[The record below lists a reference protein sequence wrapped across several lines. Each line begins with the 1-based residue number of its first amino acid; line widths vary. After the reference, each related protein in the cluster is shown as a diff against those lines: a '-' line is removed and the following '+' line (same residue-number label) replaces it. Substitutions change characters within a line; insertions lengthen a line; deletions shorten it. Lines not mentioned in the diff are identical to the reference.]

1 MTLCKLLVPTLLLLL
16 TACTSERTPYW
27 GQNMAEFKV
36 STPTAESIASGTDEF
51 TLTNKQRFIF
61 EACISDLDGKALPP
75 GLLFIV
81 QTNSSDSVD
90 RETDLDGCINWEREI
105 GYSQINTEKNY
116 VLKTKFISKNKIKG
130 TYAID
135 LVLNPISSKVSDL
148 RDRTNARKDDLVI
161 VEDDQINIQRIDRP
175 HRLSVPR
182 ERSADDLVATNV
194 LPEVRNQAPY
204 QLVIDGFGLEK
215 RRLDIAKPYSVDSLL
230 NLSTHN
236 IYKLS
241 AKPQFLV
248 KRFNNQVELLSP
260 KTGKFRM
267 TLAFLAEPDFDV
279 NEVWKKVEG
288 LKTLEDIKTLNDVTI
303 TRKEAFEK
311 NITRILTSRA
321 SELKKVLSLNEKRI
335 LMSQL
340 MLPFVHQTHQTV
352 AEMTADF
359 GLQTEI
365 NVALD
370 QTSLF
375 EKRAMIAITVEPISS
390 DLQNAV
396 KADGAG
402 IAPNM
407 FAISGISN
415 FLPMK
420 IEADLIHRER
430 HSFLRGN
437 QPIKALEI
445 FESIKLKE
453 KGIFKLTT
461 ENIPRRLS
469 RTQEYPFQ
477 SQAEA
482 FLDGQLNE
490 AQKQQFLKSLCY
502 KIYHHP
508 ETKVSNERIKNR
520 MLRGCESNYE
530 ILLELSALEFV
541 DSLVSDKADLVG
553 PVLASALTISQ
564 SFSKS
569 ASSQQQSGTS
579 LNASAGVDI
588 GFNLGFSMESVK
600 GEPAVQ
606 APPVQAPPIQ
616 APTAPGIETS
626 RSGPGLSGG
635 FKASVGHTWF
645 YTESKAKTLAGSSVV
660 ELSTGFKLNIETST
674 FRLRANTQRC
684 LFVKT
689 TDEIIMNLAKSNILL
704 PQGLYFCSK
713 QVKARDLQ
721 ESFYQVR
728 QECISGSPIAD
739 CSSDKENGLT
749 MMIRGNKAF
758 NAFERI
764 VTDSKLETLL
774 IPVSGEFLKDQIFK
788 WETTVKTNSTTQIF
802 PGAVSTSPLQL
813 N

>member
-1 MTLCKLLVPTLLLLL
+1 MTLCKLLVPAMLLLV

-27 GQNMAEFKV
+27 GQNMAEFRV
-36 STPTAESIASGTDEF
+36 ATPTAEAIASGTDEF
-51 TLTNKQRFIF
+51 TLTNKQRFLF
-61 EACISDLDGKALPP
+61 YACISDLDGKALPP
-75 GLLFIV
+75 GLVFTV
-81 QTNSSDSVD
+81 QTNSTDSVD
-90 RETDLDGCINWEREI
+90 RTTDLDGCIDWEREI
-105 GYSQINTEKNY
+105 GYTQINSEKNY
-116 VLKTKFISKNKIKG
+116 VLKTKFISKNQIKG
-130 TYAID
+130 TYVID

-148 RDRTNARKDDLVI
+148 RDRRNSRQDDLVV
-161 VEDDQINIQRIDRP
+161 VENDKINIQRIDRTTP
-175 HRLSVPR
+175 PTPPR
-182 ERSADDLVATNV
+182 ERAADDLVITNV
-194 LPEVRNQAPY
+194 LPEVRNQAAF
-204 QLVIDGFGLEK
+204 QVTIDGFGLEK

-267 TLAFLAEPDFDV
+267 TLAFMAEPDFDV
-279 NEVWKKVEG
+279 NEFWKKIEA
-288 LKTLEDIKTLNDVTI
+288 LKILEDIKGLNDITI

-311 NITRILTSRA
+311 NITRILTTRA
-321 SELKKVLSLNEKRI
+321 SELKKELSLNEKRI

-370 QTSLF
+370 QTSLHQ
-375 EKRAMIAITVEPISS
+375 KRAMIAITIEPISS

-430 HSFLRGN
+430 QSFLRAN

-453 KGIFKLTT
+453 KGIFKMTT
-461 ENIPRRLS
+461 ENIPRRGYFL
-469 RTQEYPFQ
+469 TTAQEYPFL

-482 FLDGQLNE
+482 FLNGQLNP
-490 AQKQQFLKSLCY
+490 AQKQQFFKSLCY

-508 ETKVSNERIKNR
+508 ETKSTNERLTNR
-520 MLRGCESNYE
+520 MLQGCERNYE

-541 DSLVSDKADLVG
+541 DSLVTDKADLLG
-553 PVLASALTISQ
+553 PVLASALSISQ

-569 ASSQQQSGTS
+569 AASSQQSGTS
-579 LNASAGVDI
+579 LSASAGVDI
-588 GFNLGFSMESVK
+588 GFNLGFGLESVK
-600 GEPAVQ
+600 GAPATQAPQ
-606 APPVQAPPIQ
+606 APP
-616 APTAPGIETS
+616 TPGIASSIT
-626 RSGPGLSGG
+626 GPSVSGG

-645 YTESKAKTLAGSSVV
+645 YTESKAKTLGGSTGV

-674 FRLRANTQRC
+674 FRLKANTQRC

-689 TDEIIMNLAKSNILL
+689 TDEIIANLAKSNIQL

-739 CSSDKENGLT
+739 CSSEQENGLT
-749 MMIRGNKAF
+749 MMIRGHKAF
-758 NAFERI
+758 NTFERI
-764 VTDSKLETLL
+764 VTDSKLDTLL
-774 IPVSGEFLKDQIFK
+774 MPVSGEFLKGQIFK
-788 WETTVKTNSTTQIF
+788 WETNVKTNSTTQIF
-802 PGAVSTSPLQL
+802 PGAVSTSVIQL